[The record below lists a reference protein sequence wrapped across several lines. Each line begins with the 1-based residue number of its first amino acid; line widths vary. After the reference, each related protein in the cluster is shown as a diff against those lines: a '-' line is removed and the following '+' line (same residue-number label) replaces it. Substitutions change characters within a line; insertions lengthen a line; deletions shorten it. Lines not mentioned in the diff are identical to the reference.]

1 MTCREDP
8 PFEHP
13 AVHQYQPLQKQLKYL
28 HMLPI
33 SHFWLECSGSEVICI
48 LNSRTLGIYLKS
60 PMGLSY
66 QRFQIGTFLPSYS
79 IEQGFFLHLV
89 LPGLDQ
95 KASAWYPVYFIQGV
109 IVAWGLIWS
118 CSFRSLHREGIQSNF
133 NLFYSTTRTYRLGLK
148 YSSLSVV
155 NFLKY

>member
-1 MTCREDP
+1 MICREGP

-79 IEQGFFLHLV
+79 IEQGFFFTSC
-89 LPGLDQ
+89 P
-95 KASAWYPVYFIQGV
+95 AWAGPKGFCMIPC
-109 IVAWGLIWS
+109 LIYS
-118 CSFRSLHREGIQSNF
+118 RGYCCLGP
-133 NLFYSTTRTYRLGLK
+133 NLKLFFQITS
-148 YSSLSVV
+148 
-155 NFLKY
+155 